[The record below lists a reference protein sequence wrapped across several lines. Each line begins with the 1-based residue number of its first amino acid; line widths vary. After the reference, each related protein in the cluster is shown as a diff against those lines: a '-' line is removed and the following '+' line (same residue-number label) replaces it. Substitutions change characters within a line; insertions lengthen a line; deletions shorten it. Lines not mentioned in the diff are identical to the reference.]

1 MVITMKKSPVVIKGN
16 KSGIRIILD
25 AELPF
30 DDLLKEVKK
39 KFSDSADF
47 LGDAKVAVSLE
58 GREFTNEEEAVLLQ
72 CISDH
77 SRLHVV
83 CIIDQDKQQEEYFTK
98 SLNDKLMQ
106 LNTNTGQFFKGNLRS
121 GQVMEFETSIIILGD
136 VNAGAQVVSTGNVII
151 LGALNGTVYAGASG
165 KEDCFVVAL
174 KMNPVQIRIGDVIAR
189 SADEK
194 KEPLK
199 EPQIAY
205 LEDDVIYVDTIS
217 RQTLSDI
224 KCFN

>member
-1 MVITMKKSPVVIKGN
+1 MKKTPVVIKGN

-25 AELPF
+25 SELSF
-30 DDLLKEVKK
+30 EELLEEVEK
-39 KFSDSADF
+39 KFTDSADF
-47 LGDAKVAVSLE
+47 LGDARVAVSLE
-58 GREFTNEEEAVLLQ
+58 GRDLSEEEEAVLLQ

-77 SRLHVV
+77 SQLHVV
-83 CIIDQDKQQEEYFTK
+83 CLIDHDKMQEEYFTQT
-98 SLNDKLMQ
+98 LNDRLMQ
-106 LNTNTGQFFKGNLRS
+106 MNANTGQFFKGNLRS
-121 GQVMEFETSIIILGD
+121 GQVMEFETSIVILGD

-165 KEDCFVVAL
+165 RENCFVVAL

-189 SADEK
+189 CADEK
-194 KEPLK
+194 NAPPK

-205 LEDDVIYVDTIS
+205 LEEDTIYVDTIS

-224 KCFN
+224 KC

>member
-1 MVITMKKSPVVIKGN
+1 MKKTPVVIKGN

-30 DDLLKEVKK
+30 EELLQEVEK

-47 LGDAKVAVSLE
+47 LGDARVAVSLE
-58 GREFTNEEEAVLLQ
+58 GRELSGEEEAILLQ
-72 CISDH
+72 CIADH
-77 SRLHVV
+77 SRLNVV
-83 CIIDQDKQQEEYFTK
+83 CLIDNDKMREEYFTQ
-98 SLNDKLMQ
+98 SLNDRLMQ
-106 LNTNTGQFFKGNLRS
+106 MSANTGQFFKGNLRS
-121 GQVMEFETSIIILGD
+121 GQVMEFETSIIVLGD

-151 LGALNGTVYAGASG
+151 LGTLNGTVYAGASG
-165 KEDCFVVAL
+165 KENCFVVAL

-189 SADEK
+189 CADEK
-194 KEPLK
+194 KDPPK

-205 LEDDVIYVDTIS
+205 LEGDVIYVDTIS

-224 KCFN
+224 KC